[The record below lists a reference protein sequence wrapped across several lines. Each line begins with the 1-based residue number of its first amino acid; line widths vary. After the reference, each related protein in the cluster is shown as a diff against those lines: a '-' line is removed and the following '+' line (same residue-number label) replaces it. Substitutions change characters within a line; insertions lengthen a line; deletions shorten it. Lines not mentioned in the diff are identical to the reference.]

1 MRRGMARA
9 PCPPP
14 MVSARESSSGV
25 ARVGESDDLVGP
37 GEEPGGDES
46 FDGGAGPLGG
56 DAGEPGELGEPVG
69 GRPAVVEGAPPGDHL
84 VAGEPGAEVGDA
96 EGASSAGPPGG
107 HDLADRDEDE
117 SPRDRLRSDRLGAHG
132 QRHGPRAFGPH
143 AAGPI
148 PRRQGEGARPDD
160 ARRAGL
166 IPGAARTPIVEAR
179 GTVLTGWEGGLRI
192 GVVTARSQVHDPRR
206 RRQTPSRVPST
217 RQGRSRG
224 HRTRAPSRDGG
235 GFFRWWNFSPSPTSS
250 LPPIR
255 RASGV
260 ALVASCAVGAYRCR
274 RGPSGPRDHDGAPR
288 GGRASRDRAFPG
300 RFRWSQS
307 LQSRPAARD
316 NSAIFDRQARPEPGA
331 AQDEGRGARRKGRL
345 V

>member
-1 MRRGMARA
+1 M
-9 PCPPP
+9 
-14 MVSARESSSGV
+14 
-25 ARVGESDDLVGP
+25 
-37 GEEPGGDES
+37 
-46 FDGGAGPLGG
+46 
-56 DAGEPGELGEPVG
+56 
-69 GRPAVVEGAPPGDHL
+69 VEGAAPGDHL
-84 VAGEPGAEVGDA
+84 AAGEPGAEVGDA

-132 QRHGPRAFGPH
+132 ESHRPRAFGPR

-192 GVVTARSQVHDPRR
+192 GVVESPAPKSTTLEDVAKRPREYPR
-206 RRQTPSRVPST
+206 PAKVE
-217 RQGRSRG
+217 SRG
-224 HRTRAPSRDGG
+224 HRTRAPCRDGG

-250 LPPIR
+250 PPPIR

-288 GGRASRDRAFPG
+288 GGRASRDRAVPG
-300 RFRWSQS
+300 RFRRSQA
-307 LQSRPAARD
+307 LQSRHGRRD
-316 NSAIFDRQARPEPGA
+316 DSAIFERRARPERATPNPA
-331 AQDEGRGARRKGRL
+331 EGRRCVPGGARPYRRL
-345 V
+345 AMKCEKRGTSPTRDGEVIDVVAE